1 MLIVI
6 DWNPSFACRL
16 MIRGVTN
23 IVVLGLD
30 LTFVAIHMANRS
42 LLTLY
47 IYQHPI
53 CNNSYADLGH
63 LTFAVFQ

>member
-16 MIRGVTN
+16 MVCGVAY

-30 LTFVAIHMANRS
+30 LTFVAIHISNRS

-47 IYQHPI
+47 IYKHAL
-53 CNNSYADLGH
+53 CNN
-63 LTFAVFQ
+63 